1 MLTLIENF
9 PKHLVDAMITA
20 KKASF
25 KQSNRAI
32 KNVIITGLGGSGIG
46 ASMVQDLLSP
56 HAEIP
61 IIVNKDYHLPAFAD
75 ENTLVIACS
84 YSGETEE
91 TLAALAEAE
100 EHSCEIAIIT
110 SGGTL
115 LQMAKSKNYNYLQM
129 PEGNPPR
136 SMIGYSL
143 VYQLYMLAYYGISRL
158 ALDNDIIL
166 SSNYLLEFRE
176 KIQSQARYIAVRLH
190 KKIPAV
196 YACSGFGSLAERFRQ
211 QLNENSK
218 MLAWNGTVP
227 EMNHNEL
234 VGWKGGDEHF
244 AAIFI
249 HTPFDDNRN
258 AKRTEISSNIIQNFT
273 SGVFHI
279 HSEGETP
286 LRAFFYLIH
295 ITDWISYYLSE
306 LNGVDVMDISAINQL
321 KGELANFN

>member
-20 KKASF
+20 KNASF
-25 KQSNRAI
+25 KKPERAI

-46 ASMVQDLLSP
+46 ASMVQDLLWP

-61 IIVNKDYHLPAFAD
+61 ILVNKDYHLPAFAD

-91 TLAALAEAE
+91 TLAAVAEAE

-115 LQMAKSKNYNYLQM
+115 LQIAKDKNYNYLQM
-129 PEGNPPR
+129 PGGSPPR

-143 VYQLYMLAYYGISRL
+143 VYQLYMLAYYGICRL

-166 SSNYLLEFRE
+166 SSNYLLEYRE
-176 KIQSQARYIAVRLH
+176 KIQSNARFIAVRLH

-196 YACSGFGSLAERFRQ
+196 YACSGFASLAERFRQ

-234 VGWKGGDEHF
+234 VGWTSGDEHF

-249 HTPFDDNRN
+249 HTPFDDKRN
-258 AKRTEISSNIIQNFT
+258 TKRAEISAQLIKNRTQ
-273 SGVFHI
+273 GVFQI

-286 LRAFFYLIH
+286 LRAYFYLIH
-295 ITDWISYYLSE
+295 LTDWISYYLSE
-306 LNGVDVMDISAINQL
+306 LNGVDVMDISVIDHL
-321 KGELANFN
+321 KGELANYH